1 MNIFFLDNDPE
12 IAASYYCNSHSSKM
26 TLEFSEIL
34 STNFS
39 LQGINLG
46 YKPTHANHPSTKWAR
61 ESKTNFIWFIIHAFA
76 VSAEYTRRYKKIHKS
91 HQILQ
96 AALDNMDKLDL
107 PDIGL
112 TEFAIAINE
121 HQFCRLFCPNF
132 NSLSPVEKYREYYNY
147 DKAAFAKWKNAETP
161 HWFVNKY
168 HGVVSR
174 LKQMLASDIDQNKKA
189 AIRRIFLKKEIEI

>member
-1 MNIFFLDNDPE
+1 
-12 IAASYYCNSHSSKM
+12 M

-46 YKPTHANHPSTKWAR
+46 YKPTHTNHPSTKWAR
-61 ESKTNFIWFIIHAFA
+61 ESKQNFIWFITHAFA
-76 VSAEYTRRYKKIHKS
+76 VSAEYSKRYGKIHKS
-91 HQILQ
+91 NAILVK
-96 AALDNMDKLDL
+96 ALDNMDKLEL

-132 NSLSPVEKYREYYNY
+132 DSLSPIEKYREYYNY
-147 DKAAFAKWKNAETP
+147 DKAAFAKWKGAAP
-161 HWFVNKY
+161 YWFTNKY
-168 HGVVSR
+168 TGIVDG
-174 LKQMLASDIDQNKKA
+174 LKQMLASNIDSKQKA
-189 AIRRIFLKKEIEI
+189 AIRQIFLKKEIKI